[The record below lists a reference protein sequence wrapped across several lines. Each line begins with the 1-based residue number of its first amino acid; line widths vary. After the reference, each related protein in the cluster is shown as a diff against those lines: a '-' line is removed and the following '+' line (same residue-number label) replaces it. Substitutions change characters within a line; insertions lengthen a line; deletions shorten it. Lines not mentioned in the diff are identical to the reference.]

1 MTLHLIQRSPFS
13 NSALQDCLNIID
25 SQDSILLMEDGVY
38 GLQHKLLQQTQ
49 LTTYALQEDITARGL
64 HAKECIK
71 EIDYV
76 EFVNLCSQHKHV
88 ISWY

>member
-64 HAKECIK
+64 YTKECIK
-71 EIDYV
+71 KIDYV
-76 EFVNLCSQHKHV
+76 EFVSLCSQHKHV